1 MPRECDAEH
10 ENVLCEVDPVGGD
23 KTGNEDYEKPQLHSR
38 HDEQD
43 DVCDPVGVHEHCDAA
58 VSGGTS
64 ARRVQTLPA
73 PMGRGKAQLRC
84 GVPGDAARRGRDPMG
99 LQAFVWVGT
108 SFGTSVERGSAP
120 YPNARFARRWGP
132 PAGFSLHPHP
142 MLTGGEGRDRLW
154 LNQPASCRTWTRC
167 SSRRP
172 CCDMGG
178 AENVARPQRTT
189 SSRLKPALQR
199 RTFVT
204 ADVTSDAS
212 SLRLRERRSNEPS
225 FCTASTHTKA

>member
-1 MPRECDAEH
+1 MSSLRACRATNTQTPSIVLMTSTLFIRIAKGTCGLAPHPRRMSLRWA
-10 ENVLCEVDPVGGD
+10 VLRLDQPERTGDRCQLWCSLHHRRQGREVLV
-23 KTGNEDYEKPQLHSR
+23 ER
-38 HDEQD
+38 HLESLGHLSERLRGQRQS
-43 DVCDPVGVHEHCDAA
+43 C
-58 VSGGTS
+58 
-64 ARRVQTLPA
+64 VQVQ
-73 PMGRGKAQLRC
+73 KS
-84 GVPGDAARRGRDPMG
+84 
-99 LQAFVWVGT
+99 AFVWVGT
-108 SFGTSVERGSAP
+108 SFGTSVERGS
-120 YPNARFARRWGP
+120 
-132 PAGFSLHPHP
+132 AGFSLHPHP

-154 LNQPASCRTWTRC
+154 LDQPASCRTWTRC